1 MALRKIQTD
10 QQKVIGSVNAI
21 VEIPLLCLVIL
32 YNKKIQ
38 KAVDV

>member
-10 QQKVIGSVNAI
+10 QQKVIGSANAI
-21 VEIPLLCLVIL
+21 VEISLLCLVIL